1 MQADEAFE
9 DYAVAVDELL
19 QAKNEEAELDSKVR
33 EYMEVGLTP
42 EQAASAIIT
51 LRHRGPG
58 ARIGAVETTDGAGE
72 PAKVAVVEEDF
83 LPGLP
88 AVAESE
94 KQQTPKPAAESQ
106 QTPTPAA
113 EPEPPITD
121 EMAERYTRDDEECI
135 RAAELEAAAA
145 AETATPGEGQASG
158 PEAPPASS
166 TVPDEGGPYFLRF
179 SEAIGTLADAAAWGI
194 QTSRKLHMD
203 MEIIDGAGAVVKPL
217 KLRGK
222 RRAFGDAPP
231 PVIKEPRPPGR
242 PSALLKVLPMLE
254 REEGATLV
262 EMGATLGWETVP
274 TPSHVRGWVG
284 RAGRSHELHI
294 DMIED
299 EQVFRLKRQDTA
311 KAA

>member
-33 EYMEVGLTP
+33 EYMDAGLTP

-58 ARIGAVETTDGAGE
+58 ARIGTIETTDSAGE

-94 KQQTPKPAAESQ
+94 EQQKPKPAEERQ

-113 EPEPPITD
+113 EPEL
-121 EMAERYTRDDEECI
+121 AV
-135 RAAELEAAAA
+135 AAAPVEETLA
-145 AETATPGEGQASG
+145 AETVTPGEGQATG

-179 SEAIGTLADAAAWGI
+179 CEAIGTLADAAAWGI

-203 MEIIDGAGAVVKPL
+203 MEVVDGTGAVVKPL

>member
-9 DYAVAVDELL
+9 DYAVAVDQLL
-19 QAKNEEAELDSKVR
+19 QAKNEEAEPDSKVR
-33 EYMEVGLTP
+33 EYMDAGLTP
-42 EQAASAIIT
+42 QQAASAIIT
-51 LRHRGPG
+51 LRHRGPS
-58 ARIGAVETTDGAGE
+58 ARIGAIETTDGAGE

-94 KQQTPKPAAESQ
+94 EQQKPKLAEERQ

-113 EPEPPITD
+113 EPEQVVTAAPV
-121 EMAERYTRDDEECI
+121 EESQ
-135 RAAELEAAAA
+135 A
-145 AETATPGEGQASG
+145 ATPGEGQASG

-203 MEIIDGAGAVVKPL
+203 MEVVNSAGAVVKPL

-231 PVIKEPRPPGR
+231 PVIREPRPPGR
-242 PSALLKVLPMLE
+242 PSALLKVMPMLE

-262 EMGATLGWETVP
+262 EMGQTLGWETVP